1 MSFQQGAPDK
11 FDGGSS
17 TDDERM
23 WGMLAHLSPLVL
35 GFLGPLIIWM
45 VKKDESPFIAEQ
57 AKSALNFSLT
67 MMIIS
72 LISMITCVGPLVV
85 AVYALVMH
93 IMAGLEANK
102 GLRYE
107 YPFSWQLVS

>member
-11 FDGGSS
+11 FSGGSS

-67 MMIIS
+67 MMILS
-72 LISMITCVGPLVV
+72 LLLMITCVGPM
-85 AVYALVMH
+85 AVGIYALVMH

-107 YPFSWQLVS
+107 YPFSWQLIS

>member
-107 YPFSWQLVS
+107 YPFSWQLIS